1 VQAPPHLRRRRRRE
15 DLVGGCT
22 PTGAFLYLPG
32 LRYFCADTPAFA
44 DEVNAHTQGLVSAV
58 EQKVGRLG
66 ESAMSCGDNN
76 VAPTLK
82 LIR

>member
-1 VQAPPHLRRRRRRE
+1 MPSFGKKPRAAVVAYQCKHRL
-15 DLVGGCT
+15 
-22 PTGAFLYLPG
+22 TGAFLYLPG

-44 DEVNAHTQGLVSAV
+44 DEVNANTQGLVSAV

-76 VAPTLK
+76 VVPTLK
-82 LIR
+82 HIR